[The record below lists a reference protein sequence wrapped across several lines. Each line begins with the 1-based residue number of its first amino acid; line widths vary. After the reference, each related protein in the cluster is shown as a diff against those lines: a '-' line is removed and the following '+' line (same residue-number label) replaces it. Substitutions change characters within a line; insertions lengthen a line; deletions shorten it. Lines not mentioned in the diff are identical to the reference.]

1 LRPRIDI
8 LFGAKKSLWLFD
20 TGASRTCMP
29 ESTFRKMFS
38 TGNRPETLPKKH
50 SDLELQD
57 AVGNHLGMKGIYLL
71 DINING
77 RRVQQCQIQFGRKYF
92 CQN

>member
-1 LRPRIDI
+1 MICNISVPQNLNDLNKERSRPRIDI
-8 LFGAKKSLWLFD
+8 LFGANKSSWLFD

-38 TGNRPETLPKKH
+38 TGNRPEPLPKKN

-57 AVGNHLGMKGIYLL
+57 AGGNDLGMKGSGNSIVES
-71 DINING
+71 IE
-77 RRVQQCQIQFGRKYF
+77 
-92 CQN
+92 